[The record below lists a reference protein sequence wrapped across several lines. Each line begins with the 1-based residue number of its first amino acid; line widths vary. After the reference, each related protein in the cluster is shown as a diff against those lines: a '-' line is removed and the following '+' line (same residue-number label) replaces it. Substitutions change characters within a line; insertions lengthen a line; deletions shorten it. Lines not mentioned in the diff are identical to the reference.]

1 MTEEND
7 RPCDEAAPLLDR
19 VRRRRAQVIA
29 FVRELDGVGVRPAGL
44 PAGIVESLAEVDAAL
59 ARLEA
64 RLAAGAVAPAEERA
78 LSERFEAVD
87 GHVREL
93 QQELWKAAV
102 RDRRGG

>member
-1 MTEEND
+1 MSDSPGTSEGD
-7 RPCDEAAPLLDR
+7 DAGLLVR

-29 FVRELDGVGVRPAGL
+29 FVRELDGAGVRPAGL
-44 PAGIVESLAEVDAAL
+44 PEGLVESLAEADAAL

-64 RLAAGAVAPAEERA
+64 RLERGGLEPEEA
-78 LSERFEAVD
+78 NLLSERFEAVD

-102 RDRRGG
+102 QDRRDP